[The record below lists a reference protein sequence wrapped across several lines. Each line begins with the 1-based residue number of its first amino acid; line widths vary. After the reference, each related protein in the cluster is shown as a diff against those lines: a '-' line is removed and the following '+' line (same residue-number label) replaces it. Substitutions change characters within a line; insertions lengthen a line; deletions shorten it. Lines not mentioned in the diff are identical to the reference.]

1 MPAPLNRRTR
11 QLGAAIIG
19 YLGAFSILAAIR
31 WTAEADPEWF
41 WRWALDWRLL
51 FVIAGVGALIR
62 AGLVDVMGK
71 PGKAGWLR
79 DIAITV
85 LAGVAAALIEAAL
98 HDGAFGIFI
107 PIAALL
113 TLSFPFVTLAI
124 LAEAAAS
131 LAYARLTAP
140 AAPKPAT
147 SPPA

>member
-1 MPAPLNRRTR
+1 VPAPLNRRTR

-31 WTAEADPEWF
+31 WTAEADPEWL